1 MERNFFLSLS
11 QTMSNAQTTLHSLQL
26 HRIPFLKKKK
36 KTIIFVEDHFAVGA
50 SLS

>member
-1 MERNFFLSLS
+1 MSLT

-26 HRIPFLKKKK
+26 HRIPFLKKKEKIK
-36 KTIIFVEDHFAVGA
+36 KIIIFVKEHFAVGA